1 MIEALRIV
9 EHGEKIRMI
18 EIFKEHVSID
28 TIDDLKMAESILKQ
42 K

>member
-1 MIEALRIV
+1 
-9 EHGEKIRMI
+9 MI

-42 K
+42 KW